1 MEITISNTW
10 WTCILLAVPLVLI
23 AVWARIDQGSWFAP
37 GAFFSLIWSIYVM
50 MPLLLAPDIEV
61 WPGAVGAISLAVSI
75 VYAGSVLGSG
85 GLQFIRTEKAGNST
99 SSNPRRITVR
109 RTEGLNLP
117 ALGWLTSLGTLLGL
131 VGVIIAIGYEG
142 YNLESLMLIDDLSV
156 MARDFSVARYHQQ
169 YVPPLIARI
178 LSIPMYF
185 AALLGG
191 CLFASATGRGK
202 KFLGFLPFL
211 PALASVAVFTTRSSL
226 LYQIIL
232 WCSAYLATS
241 VLLEGRAITLFTKRF
256 VLLVVVG
263 IPTMLAVFSFA
274 LLARYAETVDALQA
288 FILPRLRLDIVG
300 YLTAFGEWL
309 RFSID
314 EGSDLAMGAFTFA
327 GVFEALGLR
336 PRIGG
341 LYEEIMEIGVGD
353 LTSDTNLYSA
363 FRGLIQDFGIPGT
376 ALTLFVVGM
385 FAALAYGSV
394 GRGNR
399 RGVPLLASFYCFA
412 LWSHVVSFTVYNTL
426 IAAYVLFF
434 IYMVLAVDI
443 DNGLTRSQK
452 IDKHVG

>member
-1 MEITISNTW
+1 
-10 WTCILLAVPLVLI
+10 
-23 AVWARIDQGSWFAP
+23 
-37 GAFFSLIWSIYVM
+37 
-50 MPLLLAPDIEV
+50 
-61 WPGAVGAISLAVSI
+61 
-75 VYAGSVLGSG
+75 
-85 GLQFIRTEKAGNST
+85 
-99 SSNPRRITVR
+99 
-109 RTEGLNLP
+109 
-117 ALGWLTSLGTLLGL
+117 
-131 VGVIIAIGYEG
+131 
-142 YNLESLMLIDDLSV
+142 
-156 MARDFSVARYHQQ
+156 
-169 YVPPLIARI
+169 
-178 LSIPMYF
+178 MYF